1 MRSNLILIIVV
12 LVVACFK
19 NDIRKLCWQEFT
31 KSKLCFPKYEK
42 CLVTGKDHAGCR
54 DSFQICIQN
63 GPIYNH
69 TEFCNKYM
77 PNITK
82 FEVITGL
89 EWHQNFLDETLNLVK
104 KKKSQKNDNCDLHS
118 LLFKTNEIPKVSN
131 DFILRMP
138 SLASSYC
145 PCMEKSNGDEVIR
158 TSKINIPIQ
167 MWHGGFSSKKCW
179 RELDRFLV
187 EYLCGVSVALDI
199 NHAWAKSADCH
210 EDSKQANC
218 NKTFG
223 LALKKS
229 TNMSAVR
236 STCRLY
242 HEMVEA
248 YLPRIPPLSLDY
260 KMTYINATD
269 IIYMQPF
276 EYQDD
281 RLYLLHSFA
290 EDTYFTCFP
299 VKREVSSCNYI
310 YEHCKLNGDAEKC
323 GDNLVDC
330 LSSTTPI
337 EPSCKQLLIQKN
349 DNLGTLEKIFRYIR
363 NNKLQLAYPVLL
375 YIFWTLSKSIINWA
389 LVKMAIKIC
398 LKIRDGLDRCSQFI
412 EEKTKEKEN
421 TTENEPGQL
430 DPVPEFPTHQ
440 ITVNSQFLDDAFYD
454 IPLDDYFTRV
464 SSVWIDASE
473 SITNDLIYNKEN
485 GNLLLALDGYK
496 YNLPNIDLA
505 RVDPSEK
512 AIALSEYTPSMNR
525 TESNYLLKKIWEDL
539 LSNDFNI
546 RRIICENIQQLH
558 RNQIDSLAEAN
569 YCTKKTKF
577 LPNGLARSAVPT
589 GDFLHEVNQAG
600 KGFIIRMATVSMNAK
615 EQERK
620 KATCTSYSGAIHQMF
635 YKSAPRHHELLM
647 KCGFFDVYLQF
658 DDYRKQ
664 KHSKV
669 ASWTDGDINLIRD
682 AAEQY
687 FHRLHDL
694 KRGNQESDFI
704 CNFEDKDLE
713 LGGRSTNTLAF
724 VRIHGEDFVSK
735 FYIKCHHFGPKG
747 TSSGQ
752 PPDIN
757 ELYCYKLLELIA
769 VGPTCHIVPPVIT
782 TGTKTSVYIATK
794 WDDNFKLM
802 EHVIQENGL
811 TADLAVQLV
820 LLRVLLFIADLHLQN
835 CGVWKGTNNIAIVDF
850 APENE
855 ITVHDDIKAQLFTT
869 FPHSR
874 WKEEFKAVKN
884 KFDDNSW
891 LKIAKQNLD
900 KWDLSRKLE
909 LAQEQLDPTKDVLK
923 GIELGFKK
931 RKLCYSPTVQLKEYV
946 DTLNKNLENLQIVLN
961 STVH

>member
-1 MRSNLILIIVV
+1 MSTFVPFQSAQVYEERLNGSSTTEGQGWIRMDHEDNSEEDKAPFGILNKTKIALCRLLFLLPRSRTFINIGSSCFLFLIYFAHGLLPVHYHASSILSPCILKMTFYNKQEQIQHEEIQTKFVSRLLAAIRYEYRCVQSFIMGSSFYQKTTTFSFLKMRIRENDKIMIFPFLSYSSYLGTSSISLGTFRPPSFSLKMVESDHKAISVISYFYFAINLLENEVKFNTDH
-12 LVVACFK
+12 LVACFK

-42 CLVTGKDHAGCR
+42 CLVTGKNHAGCR

-131 DFILRMP
+131 DLILRMP

-187 EYLCGVSVALDI
+187 EYLCGVSVAC
-199 NHAWAKSADCH
+199 AW
-210 EDSKQANC
+210 N
-218 NKTFG
+218 
-223 LALKKS
+223 
-229 TNMSAVR
+229 
-236 STCRLY
+236 
-242 HEMVEA
+242 
-248 YLPRIPPLSLDY
+248 Y
-260 KMTYINATD
+260 KMTYINATG

-454 IPLDDYFTRV
+454 IPLDGNNQNNNNNN
-464 SSVWIDASE
+464 
-473 SITNDLIYNKEN
+473 NDNN
-485 GNLLLALDGYK
+485 AN
-496 YNLPNIDLA
+496 NQ
-505 RVDPSEK
+505 S
-512 AIALSEYTPSMNR
+512 
-525 TESNYLLKKIWEDL
+525 
-539 LSNDFNI
+539 
-546 RRIICENIQQLH
+546 
-558 RNQIDSLAEAN
+558 NQIEEPPMSEEE
-569 YCTKKTKF
+569 KK
-577 LPNGLARSAVPT
+577 
-589 GDFLHEVNQAG
+589 E
-600 KGFIIRMATVSMNAK
+600 
-615 EQERK
+615 
-620 KATCTSYSGAIHQMF
+620 
-635 YKSAPRHHELLM
+635 
-647 KCGFFDVYLQF
+647 
-658 DDYRKQ
+658 KQ
-664 KHSKV
+664 KSEEKN
-669 ASWTDGDINLIRD
+669 WQFGD
-682 AAEQY
+682 
-687 FHRLHDL
+687 
-694 KRGNQESDFI
+694 S
-704 CNFEDKDLE
+704 
-713 LGGRSTNTLAF
+713 
-724 VRIHGEDFVSK
+724 
-735 FYIKCHHFGPKG
+735 
-747 TSSGQ
+747 
-752 PPDIN
+752 
-757 ELYCYKLLELIA
+757 
-769 VGPTCHIVPPVIT
+769 
-782 TGTKTSVYIATK
+782 
-794 WDDNFKLM
+794 
-802 EHVIQENGL
+802 
-811 TADLAVQLV
+811 
-820 LLRVLLFIADLHLQN
+820 
-835 CGVWKGTNNIAIVDF
+835 
-850 APENE
+850 
-855 ITVHDDIKAQLFTT
+855 
-869 FPHSR
+869 
-874 WKEEFKAVKN
+874 FKAM
-884 KFDDNSW
+884 
-891 LKIAKQNLD
+891 
-900 KWDLSRKLE
+900 LSSFCRLFSSIYHFIEISIRKY
-909 LAQEQLDPTKDVLK
+909 
-923 GIELGFKK
+923 F
-931 RKLCYSPTVQLKEYV
+931 
-946 DTLNKNLENLQIVLN
+946 
-961 STVH
+961 